1 MKRLSK
7 ETVKPSGRQLGKLSH
22 SNPSIVFEYILNQ
35 IQRYDNLIGPVVDS
49 LKYLTTISYDM
60 LTFCIIEAIANPEKD
75 RMKTYNMNISLWL
88 QSLANFAGAICHKYQ
103 VELTGILQYVANQL
117 KAGKSI
123 DLLLLREQWLVESWS
138 DNRAATFLKFG
149 TQKIFYSLK
158 RHIVRARPC
167 LSLCLLMSQQR
178 DSTVF
183 AEDVNKHLKLVGK
196 LYDQV
201 KYDELKKLKDKKNHK
216 TICYINA
223 YKEVMGPVVE
233 AIKPVFS
240 SKIWDDLMPQFYIT
254 FWSLSMYDLY
264 VPEGAYEKQIFWRKI
279 KSVQW
284 KLTKTCLSAR
294 NVKSK
299 KDARS

>member
-1 MKRLSK
+1 
-7 ETVKPSGRQLGKLSH
+7 
-22 SNPSIVFEYILNQ
+22 
-35 IQRYDNLIGPVVDS
+35 
-49 LKYLTTISYDM
+49 M

-123 DLLLLREQWLVESWS
+123 DLLLLREVVQKMAGVEISEKVTYDQLEAMAGGELVRQEGSNFS
-138 DNRAATFLKFG
+138 QIRNTKKSSTRLKD
-149 TQKIFYSLK
+149 T
-158 RHIVRARPC
+158 
-167 LSLCLLMSQQR
+167 LLEH
-178 DSTVF
+178 DLAYLF
-183 AEDVNKHLKLVGK
+183 GK

-240 SKIWDDLMPQFYIT
+240 SKIWDDLTPQFYIT

-264 VPEGAYEKQIFWRKI
+264 VPKGAYEKQIFCRKI

>member
-1 MKRLSK
+1 MAEELWTLLKLYTYEIRYHLYGTWKNESFFLYPILISTRADCLDRAKYIMNTEEFVKRLPPIDVLLSTYHIPHSAAFFLSK
-7 ETVKPSGRQLGKLSH
+7 LLYAHAINRV
-22 SNPSIVFEYILNQ
+22 NPSLY
-35 IQRYDNLIGPVVDS
+35 
-49 LKYLTTISYDM
+49 
-60 LTFCIIEAIANPEKD
+60 
-75 RMKTYNMNISLWL
+75 ISL
-88 QSLANFAGAICHKYQ
+88 
-103 VELTGILQYVANQL
+103 
-117 KAGKSI
+117 
-123 DLLLLREQWLVESWS
+123 
-138 DNRAATFLKFG
+138 
-149 TQKIFYSLK
+149 
-158 RHIVRARPC
+158 
-167 LSLCLLMSQQR
+167 
-178 DSTVF
+178 
-183 AEDVNKHLKLVGK
+183 
-196 LYDQV
+196 QV

-240 SKIWDDLMPQFYIT
+240 SKIWDDLTPQFYIT

-264 VPEGAYEKQIFWRKI
+264 VPKGAYEKQIFCRKI

>member
-1 MKRLSK
+1 MQLSTEEFVKRLPPIDVLLSTYHIPHSAAFFLSK
-7 ETVKPSGRQLGKLSH
+7 LLYAHAINRV
-22 SNPSIVFEYILNQ
+22 NPSLY
-35 IQRYDNLIGPVVDS
+35 
-49 LKYLTTISYDM
+49 
-60 LTFCIIEAIANPEKD
+60 
-75 RMKTYNMNISLWL
+75 ISL
-88 QSLANFAGAICHKYQ
+88 
-103 VELTGILQYVANQL
+103 
-117 KAGKSI
+117 
-123 DLLLLREQWLVESWS
+123 
-138 DNRAATFLKFG
+138 
-149 TQKIFYSLK
+149 
-158 RHIVRARPC
+158 
-167 LSLCLLMSQQR
+167 
-178 DSTVF
+178 
-183 AEDVNKHLKLVGK
+183 
-196 LYDQV
+196 QV

-240 SKIWDDLMPQFYIT
+240 SKIWDDLTPQFYIT

-264 VPEGAYEKQIFWRKI
+264 VPKGAYEKQIFCRKI